1 MSCIRKNQDTCR
13 HQCFLH
19 VDDYNCEIKK
29 LQLLIQIHQLL
40 QNSHIIIQFFFH
52 HEAKIHIKSF
62 MQARLNIDDHQE
74 HLIFIRLVC
83 TIQY

>member
-19 VDDYNCEIKK
+19 VDDYDCEIKK
-29 LQLLIQIHQLL
+29 FQLLIQILQLL

-52 HEAKIHIKSF
+52 HEAKTHIKSL
-62 MQARLNIDDHQE
+62 MQARLITDDHQE
-74 HLIFIRLVC
+74 HLVLIRLVS
-83 TIQY
+83 TIHY